1 MLPSAQSAS
10 VGARV
15 TAPDDAPELSGV
27 VEVVSPPE
35 WPGVILR
42 LDKPAPALAHF
53 FALSLGG
60 PVMLPVR
67 LYLYGDSAADVARNV
82 EATWQTW
89 LGERFP
95 PISPV
100 E

>member
-67 LYLYGDSAADVARNV
+67 LYLYSDSAADVARNV